1 MSPSEICS
9 IGALWD
15 VPSLK
20 AQIELRQR
28 DLTDIEIIRR
38 QLRPFMRCES
48 RQQYR
53 KSREPRRGVDHA
65 SATPVIDI
73 AERRASPP
81 RGAIAPEFGE
91 LALGSSLKLRLGSPT

>member
-1 MSPSEICS
+1 MDFLLRSEIEMDFIESSLCRLQKYVPS
-9 IGALWD
+9 AALWD

-53 KSREPRRGVDHA
+53 KSREPRG
-65 SATPVIDI
+65 
-73 AERRASPP
+73 RRSRIGYARHRYS
-81 RGAIAPEFGE
+81 
-91 LALGSSLKLRLGSPT
+91 